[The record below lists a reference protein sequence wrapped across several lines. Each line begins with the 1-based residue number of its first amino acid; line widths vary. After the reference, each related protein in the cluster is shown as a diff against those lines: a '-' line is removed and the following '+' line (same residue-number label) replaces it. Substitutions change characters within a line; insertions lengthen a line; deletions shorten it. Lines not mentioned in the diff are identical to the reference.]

1 MLSLAELGSDR
12 DRSVTLVTSCVMR
25 KILTRN
31 DARELRRW

>member
-1 MLSLAELGSDR
+1 MVSLAELGKGPVTG
-12 DRSVTLVTSCVMR
+12 VTLVTSCVMR